1 MRWVHLHPPSRL
13 GSPLIVKKKGSGI
26 SVVRLFTFNMVLWV
40 EGPPFVDSCG
50 IFWTNLCDS
59 RLISMI
65 HST

>member
-1 MRWVHLHPPSRL
+1 MGASA
-13 GSPLIVKKKGSGI
+13 SPLEAWKSAYCKKKGSGI

-40 EGPPFVDSCG
+40 EGPPFVHSCG

-59 RLISMI
+59 GLISMI